1 MGQTAL
7 GDADSAS
14 LQQEIVDLRAELA
27 RKEEEIAQLISRLQ
41 VLYSQRKMKPNG
53 GEPSGF
59 TVSFVLFFN
68 HLFPTIPP
76 LSWMSFEFLLFL
88 IIFQ

>member
-41 VLYSQRKMKPNG
+41 VRLQ
-53 GEPSGF
+53 
-59 TVSFVLFFN
+59 
-68 HLFPTIPP
+68 PTENETK
-76 LSWMSFEFLLFL
+76 WW
-88 IIFQ
+88 